1 MTDST
6 QTLTRMQEC
15 LCRWEADGDG
25 RAVFLGCYAQMTAN
39 MAAGMAAGEFHDPAW
54 VQRLLVHFA
63 GYYFNALDA
72 YDAGAP
78 VSPVWICACEA
89 ADRPGV
95 SVLVQL
101 LLGVN
106 AHINYDLVLA
116 TADVLEE
123 EWASLSPEARAQ
135 RQADYNHVNEIIGR
149 TIDVVQDEIIER
161 REPAL
166 ALIDTL
172 LGPVDEWMVRRE
184 IIRWRSK
191 VWQEAIQRIGLT
203 EPEARELHR
212 RAVEAAALET
222 ARRLGG

>member
-1 MTDST
+1 VWS
-6 QTLTRMQEC
+6 C
-15 LCRWEADGDG
+15 A
-25 RAVFLGCYAQMTAN
+25 
-39 MAAGMAAGEFHDPAW
+39 HD
-54 VQRLLVHFA
+54 
-63 GYYFNALDA
+63 
-72 YDAGAP
+72 
-78 VSPVWICACEA
+78 A

-116 TADVLEE
+116 TADVLEG
-123 EWASLSPEARAQ
+123 EWASLSPEVRAQ

-184 IIRWRSK
+184 ITRWRSA
-191 VWQEAIQRIGLT
+191 VWEEALRRVSLT
-203 EPEARELHR
+203 EPQARELHR
-212 RAVEAAALET
+212 QAVEAAALET
-222 ARRLGG
+222 ARQFGW